1 MENIGELMQQYAT
14 KEVLT
19 VVAAIATAWVG
30 WRAAVK
36 SVGVAKGFADKASFA
51 GMTSAFLLIAGF
63 AALGLGIGEL
73 ASRSGDGGGEGVVEA
88 VETQLTNEQLV
99 VLATSERTNDLEEI
113 LRYAETRDKAA
124 RERQILQDQ
133 KPVAAVFAVSDKPAA
148 IPSNQPYEELPFEV
162 EEVAIIE
169 NEESIMTTPTAWM
182 TIGLGLAS
190 LIGSFG
196 VFTTRK
202 TYTS

>member
-36 SVGVAKGFADKASFA
+36 SVGVAKGFAGKASFA
-51 GMTSAFLLIAGF
+51 GMTSAFMLIAGF
-63 AALGLGIGEL
+63 CALGLGIGEL
-73 ASRSGDGGGEGVVEA
+73 ASRSGGEEVVEA

-133 KPVAAVFAVSDKPAA
+133 HLALAAAVFAVSDKPAI
-148 IPSNQPYEELPFEV
+148 IPSDRPYEELPFEV

-169 NEESIMTTPTAWM
+169 MR
-182 TIGLGLAS
+182 S
-190 LIGSFG
+190 LSYPPSFPKPKR
-196 VFTTRK
+196 FCK
-202 TYTS
+202 